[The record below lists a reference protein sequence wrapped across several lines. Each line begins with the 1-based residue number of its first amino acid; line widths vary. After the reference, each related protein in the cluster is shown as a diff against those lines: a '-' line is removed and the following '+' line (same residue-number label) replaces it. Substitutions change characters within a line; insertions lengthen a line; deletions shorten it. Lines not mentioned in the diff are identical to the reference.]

1 MVVLCEPPMKQTAV
15 SDGTE
20 ENRNECLVVGKE
32 RRQLSAC
39 CCRLVREGLGMKWQA
54 VNSLKYSS
62 CLSVKACNVY
72 VTGGVHCVQLCVA
85 DEQWKP
91 TQRAQLRHNNT

>member
-1 MVVLCEPPMKQTAV
+1 MVLCEPPVKQTAV

-20 ENRNECLVVGKE
+20 KTRNECLAVGKE

-39 CCRLVREGLGMKWQA
+39 CCRLVRKGLGMKWQA
-54 VNSLKYSS
+54 LNSLRCSS
-62 CLSVKACNVY
+62 CLSVKACSVY

-85 DEQWKP
+85 GEQ
-91 TQRAQLRHNNT
+91 